1 LLALVFAGLVAVT
14 AVVILAVTWGA
25 SLRNSFDSA
34 NRQSIDLSEDLFT
47 AIVGHLSPAEK
58 LSEQTLTA
66 IGAGTVDPADTVNF
80 ARWLMGGLAA
90 VPEIRAAAVIRP
102 DLSSWSVHRGE
113 GRIVFEPVSRAS
125 RETIEAVF
133 ADAENR
139 GGKPFW
145 GDLVYVGGATLIN
158 LRAMFDWPG
167 GGKGLLAIAISTTDL
182 SRMLAEKSENS
193 GWRGFIL
200 YDKSQVLAHE
210 YIHRHPEALSASQPV
225 LPLSILP
232 DPTLRRIWDGGN
244 GNFFQKAADA
254 GTQVRFDPPDDP
266 THIYIVSRTE
276 RFGDTP
282 WYYGAYTELEAVDA
296 EVERALQSGVI
307 ALALAGVAVLVAIW
321 IGHRLARPLRRSAEA
336 AGQIGR
342 LELDGFQPLPKSRV
356 REFDQQATA
365 FNQMAEGLRSFS
377 TYVPKQLVS
386 ALARRGFRSDI
397 PARKQEVTVLFTDI
411 AGFTSQTEHMTAEE
425 TGRMLNE
432 HFSLLGDVI
441 SNEQGV
447 IDKYIGDSI
456 MAFWVPALTDGDP
469 AARAVGAA
477 RTIAALLKSD
487 NQRRRIAG
495 LPPIRVRIGIHT
507 GPALVGNIGGKDR
520 VDFTVVGDTVNIAQ
534 RLEGYGRNVDRE
546 ADCVIV
552 ASDQTVVALP
562 EDWPRQDLG
571 ELPIRGRAAAIRG
584 WRILPEE

>member
-1 LLALVFAGLVAVT
+1 
-14 AVVILAVTWGA
+14 
-25 SLRNSFDSA
+25 
-34 NRQSIDLSEDLFT
+34 
-47 AIVGHLSPAEK
+47 
-58 LSEQTLTA
+58 
-66 IGAGTVDPADTVNF
+66 
-80 ARWLMGGLAA
+80 
-90 VPEIRAAAVIRP
+90 
-102 DLSSWSVHRGE
+102 
-113 GRIVFEPVSRAS
+113 
-125 RETIEAVF
+125 
-133 ADAENR
+133 
-139 GGKPFW
+139 
-145 GDLVYVGGATLIN
+145 
-158 LRAMFDWPG
+158 
-167 GGKGLLAIAISTTDL
+167 
-182 SRMLAEKSENS
+182 
-193 GWRGFIL
+193 
-200 YDKSQVLAHE
+200 
-210 YIHRHPEALSASQPV
+210 
-225 LPLSILP
+225 
-232 DPTLRRIWDGGN
+232 
-244 GNFFQKAADA
+244 
-254 GTQVRFDPPDDP
+254 VRFDPPDDP